1 MLKKQEFKALAG
13 QSIYLKQLDVS
24 DLPTDLQEEAG
35 SLTELFAVHNAQ
47 GEQVAF
53 VASPAVASHLAAL
66 NNMTLV
72 ALH

>member
-1 MLKKQEFKALAG
+1 MMKAQDLKALAG
-13 QSIYLKQLDVS
+13 RAIYLKPMDVA
-24 DLPTDLQEEAG
+24 DLPADVQDEVG

-47 GEQVAF
+47 GKQVAF

>member
-1 MLKKQEFKALAG
+1 MLRKQDFKELAG
-13 QSIYLKQLDVS
+13 QSIYLKPMDMT
-24 DLPTDLQEEAG
+24 DLPADIQDEAG

-53 VASPAVASHLAAL
+53 VASAAVASHLAAL

>member
-1 MLKKQEFKALAG
+1 MHMKQELKALAG
-13 QSIYLKQLDVS
+13 QSIYLKPMDVA
-24 DLPTDLQEEAG
+24 DLPAEFQDEAG